1 MNPDNLK
8 ELIEYLTQALVDRPA
23 EVEVTEVAG
32 EKTTVY
38 ELKVGDGDLGKII
51 GKHGRTIRAIR
62 TVLSAAATKQN
73 KRAVL
78 EILE

>member
-1 MNPDNLK
+1 MRD
-8 ELIEYLTQALVDRPA
+8 LIQFVARALVDNPDG
-23 EVEVTEVAG
+23 VEVREIEG

-38 ELKVGDGDLGKII
+38 ELKVADGDLGKII

-62 TVLSAAATKQN
+62 TLLSASSTKEN

>member
-8 ELIEYLTQALVDRPA
+8 ELIEYLTRALVDRPD
-23 EVEVTEVAG
+23 EVEVVEVAG

-38 ELKVGDGDLGKII
+38 ELRVGDGDLGKII

>member
-1 MNPDNLK
+1 MKD
-8 ELIEYLTQALVDRPA
+8 LIEFITKALVDLPD
-23 EVEVTEVAG
+23 EVEVHEVAG

-38 ELKVGDGDLGKII
+38 ELKVGDGDLGKVI

-62 TVLSAAATKQN
+62 TLLSAAATKQG